1 MENIDTRTPEQKATD
16 SAMPVVEMTGV
27 TSDQAEITEYARI
40 KDLVMNCITIG
51 EDYRMRFRKTWD
63 EIEKQVRLV
72 PPADWDKKEDWQ
84 SKVFIGLQAKTSE
97 SAYANLTAMLF
108 PSDKFFSI
116 SSTKERDRDEEG
128 ALEDLYTVLM
138 RRGKFFFHKD
148 FLLEDAIDHGTSFLK
163 MLARPDKSGIDFVWR
178 SCYDTLVDPNCRGEW
193 SKCRFWV
200 DQYPKDPQWLVQEL
214 AKGKR
219 SMYEQKQLEAA
230 LEFMRSSAASSRQ
243 EEIDRIRNIDG
254 TGWIAI
260 PKAYKT
266 LILNEFWGWLPMPVD
281 PKDPSKGYE
290 PKLMAVTLINKDF
303 VIRCEE
309 CAYPFIPAVPA
320 RIKHR
325 KFDFYAK
332 GYLLNGMGTQ
342 DLMNSMVNLGFDSA
356 KINAIDIIV
365 LDQKAIADSTTIQY
379 KPLQVWLVKG
389 NPNDAV
395 RMTRQSAASALRD
408 LLLGINILDQIHQ
421 DVTGVTRQAEG
432 SNSNMASGEGDNT
445 LGEYKL
451 KLAAV
456 DRRFLSIAQ
465 RFEEDFIKT
474 LLEQM
479 YHIIVDPKLFSQ
491 KTCDSILGNK
501 PVMVIDPVSG
511 QSVKVAELPRLV
523 LSELSKR
530 QSMDWNFAGNGVM
543 QFSQRQEI
551 LEKLQKALQAASTN
565 PTLGALTNI
574 DVLWRRIFQLSEVPD
589 WEELVKSK
597 EQVQKMQEFLQ
608 NMQQGV
614 PANGMPMQNIGM
626 PQGMPSQPQMPMGL
640 PGQVPGMPMGQP
652 QGAI

>member
-1 MENIDTRTPEQKATD
+1 MENIDSRTPEQKATD
-16 SAMPVVEMTGV
+16 AAMPAVKANMNASPEEL
-27 TSDQAEITEYARI
+27 EIQENNRI
-40 KDLVMNCITIG
+40 KDLVVNCITIG
-51 EDYRMRFRKTWD
+51 EDYRSRFRKTWD
-63 EIEKQVRLV
+63 EIEKQVKLV

-97 SAYANLTAMLF
+97 SAFANLNAMVF

-116 SSTKERDRDEEG
+116 TSTKERDRDEEG
-128 ALEDLYTVLM
+128 ALEDLFTIIM
-138 RRGKFFFHKD
+138 HRGKFYFHKD
-148 FLLEDAIDHGTSFLK
+148 FVLEDAIDHGTSFLK
-163 MLARPDKSGIDFVWR
+163 MLVRPDKTGIEYVWR
-178 SCYDTLVDPNCRGEW
+178 SCYDTLVDPNCRDEW
-193 SKCRFWV
+193 SKARFWV

-214 AKGKR
+214 GKGKKQG
-219 SMYEQKQLEAA
+219 MYQQQQLKAA
-230 LEFMRSSAASSRQ
+230 LEFMSSSASSSRQ

-266 LILNEFWGWLPMPVD
+266 LILNEFWGWLPMPVNKKNGD
-281 PKDPSKGYE
+281 DGYE
-290 PKLMAVTLINKDF
+290 PKLMVVTMINKDF

-320 RIKHR
+320 RIKPR

-365 LDQKAIADSTTIQY
+365 LDQKAIADTTTIQY

-395 RMTRQSAASALRD
+395 RMTRQSASSALRD
-408 LLLGINILDQIHQ
+408 LLVGINILDQIHQ

-432 SNSNMASGEGDNT
+432 SNSSMASGQGDKT

-456 DRRFLSIAQ
+456 DRRFLSIAR
-465 RFEEDFIKT
+465 RFEEDFTKN
-474 LLEQM
+474 LLEMM
-479 YHIIVDPKLFSQ
+479 YAIIIDPKLFSQ
-491 KTCDSILGNK
+491 QACTEMIGMR
-501 PVMVIDPVSG
+501 PIMAIDPASG
-511 QSVKVAELPRLV
+511 QSVKMGEMPRLV
-523 LSELSKR
+523 LADLGKKK
-530 QSMDWNFAGNGVM
+530 SMDWSFSGNGVM
-543 QFSQRQEI
+543 QFSQRQET
-551 LEKLQKALQAASTN
+551 LEKLQKALEAAVKN

-589 WEELVKSK
+589 WEEIVKSK

-608 NMQQGV
+608 NLQQGV
-614 PANGMPMQNIGM
+614 PANGMPQGNIGM
-626 PQGMPSQPQMPMGL
+626 PSGLPSQQTPM
-640 PGQVPGMPMGQP
+640 GMPMGQP